1 MDRRT
6 LLTTA
11 ATTCVV
17 GVSGCQR
24 LRGLTTDDT
33 GRRVVE
39 IHDQDAV
46 TESYEV
52 TIAVE
57 LLEQTVTETHP
68 AQLQIT
74 ITNEG
79 PDRAL
84 SIGRDRCGLFNRSD
98 GGSDDPAG
106 LWLYRPEEAQD
117 LDREPD
123 RWEQDKSRFSDRS
136 YPAYGCGA
144 FEYGSGESMRTE
156 YEVWNDYA
164 EDGYFE
170 PGTYRW
176 EREIQLW
183 DDLDAAGTEQPTT
196 TFQWGFSLTVTDE
209 K

>member
-1 MDRRT
+1 MNRRT
-6 LLTTA
+6 LLTTT

-24 LRGLTTDDT
+24 LQGLTTDDT

-39 IHDQDAV
+39 LHDQDAV
-46 TESYEV
+46 ADSDDV
-52 TIAVE
+52 TISVE
-57 LLEQTVTETHP
+57 LLEQTVTEAHP
-68 AQLQIT
+68 AHVQIT
-74 ITNEG
+74 TTNEG

-84 SIGRDRCGLFNRSD
+84 SIGPDRCGLFNRSN

-106 LWLYRPEEAQD
+106 LWLYRPEAAES
-117 LDREPD
+117 LDREAD
-123 RWEQDKSRFSDRS
+123 RWEQDTSPFSDRS

-144 FEYGSGESMRTE
+144 FEYSAGESVSTE

-164 EDGYFE
+164 ESGYFE

-183 DDLDAAGTEQPTT
+183 DDPDEAGTEQPTT

-209 K
+209 E